1 VQEEALE
8 EGAEEVPEEGVAA
21 AGLENRRKD
30 VHTMI
35 RRTAIACVALV
46 ALMGASDALAKKKK
60 PKIPV
65 GPYVGATSDGIP
77 LTVTLD
83 PGRATGSIAYC
94 GLTATFST
102 GGGTRTKSF
111 TVVYQDPTSAETIN
125 GAGVFSSKKRSVSG
139 TLAPNGC
146 DSAEQSYSLHR

>member
-1 VQEEALE
+1 
-8 EGAEEVPEEGVAA
+8 
-21 AGLENRRKD
+21 
-30 VHTMI
+30 MI

-46 ALMGASDALAKKKK
+46 ALMGASDAVAKKK

-94 GLTATFST
+94 GLTATFATS
-102 GGGTRTKSF
+102 GGTRTKSF

-125 GAGVFSSKKRSVSG
+125 GSGVFSAKRRSVSG
-139 TLAPNGC
+139 TIAPNGC
-146 DSAEQSYSLHR
+146 DSSPQTFAIGR